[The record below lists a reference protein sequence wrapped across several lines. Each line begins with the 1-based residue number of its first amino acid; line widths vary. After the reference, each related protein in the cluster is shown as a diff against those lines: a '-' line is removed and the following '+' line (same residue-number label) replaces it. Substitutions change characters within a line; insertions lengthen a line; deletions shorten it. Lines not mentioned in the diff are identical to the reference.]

1 MFTQDQAPIDPA
13 KVKEIEQIKEEQRR
27 KEQQEGERGGESK
40 KKS

>member
-13 KVKEIEQIKEEQRR
+13 KVKEIEHLKEEQKR
-27 KEQQEGERGGESK
+27 KEQQEHERDRESK